1 MRYLIYFSYDGTNFK
16 GFQKQPGYRCIESEL
31 ERALFDINNHKETSI
46 VGSGRTDRGVHANC
60 QCAHFDLDI
69 SITPYKLKCALNSLL
84 PNDIHVFKVEE
95 KDNSFHAR
103 FNAKKK
109 TYKYII
115 NCGEYNPI
123 ERNYVYQ
130 YGKKLDVEKMKK
142 EIKSFIGKHDFKS
155 FVSQDRVLS
164 NYERIIYDAFIKEN
178 GDKVIF
184 YFIGNGFMKYQ
195 VRNMVGILFKIGKG
209 KLNEGIVNE
218 IFLDSSKKKYITTMK
233 REGLYLDDIKYE
245 ECNNG

>member
-16 GFQKQPGYRCIESEL
+16 GFQKQPGYRCVESEF
-31 ERALFDINNHKETSI
+31 EKALYNINNHKETSI

-69 SITPYKLKCALNSLL
+69 NITLYKLKCALNSLL
-84 PNDIHVFKVEE
+84 PSDIHVFKVEQ
-95 KDNSFHAR
+95 KDNNFHAR

-130 YGKKLDVEKMKK
+130 YGKKMDVEKMKN
-142 EIKSFIGKHDFKS
+142 EIKSFIGVHNFKS
-155 FVSQDRVLS
+155 FVSDEKVLD
-164 NYERIIYDAFIKEN
+164 NYERIIYDAHIDEV

-184 YFIGNGFMKYQ
+184 YFTGNGFMKYQ
-195 VRNMVGILFKIGKG
+195 VRNMVGILFKVGKR
-209 KLNEGIVNE
+209 KIKEGIVKE
-218 IFLDSSKKKYITTMK
+218 IFNNQESKKYITTMK
-233 REGLYLDDIKYE
+233 REGLYLDEILYE
-245 ECNNG
+245 E